1 MSADKRKLKFEQLI
15 QEIES
20 PEKKDELIKKML
32 ANMKSKSSLASKDN
46 LDEFKSVLVNI
57 SENIYT

>member
-1 MSADKRKLKFEQLI
+1 
-15 QEIES
+15 
-20 PEKKDELIKKML
+20 ML

-57 SENIYT
+57 SENIYR

>member
-57 SENIYT
+57 SENIYR